1 MMATLNARVTMPA
14 VVLESKKRR
23 VELRWML
30 FSSPFLFYFA
40 MVGLLSSASSFWSTI
55 FASSQLTAMP
65 MLGTVPWILLQVAM
79 KLAYDDRLKIENGK
93 ISTGRMFAHSF
104 PLCDL
109 IEVSGD
115 HGNEENDFRETIVLK
130 FENNRKIEIPL
141 EDYDE
146 ESIRAVLTHLKRVAP
161 QCSYSYS
168 DVISLE
174 SRGLLRFLISA
185 APADSQILKLNKSP
199 MQDAVVHVI
208 QQKERVF
215 WLLFMCI
222 SFLAATVLSGYE
234 IFMHL
239 QLANHVN
246 ANVLWDPAADTTRFA
261 MQLAEQSPNWWT
273 LLCVRAAMTIQ
284 VTLNYLVA
292 GGSNMLPSIWCGL
305 VLIGSG
311 LVSLR
316 AALPLFAFVDSK
328 SIGMGTNFLP
338 WVSVKTVTLR
348 KENRMSES
356 LDGRL
361 TVEGENRYQTL
372 SIDLTRI
379 PDLKKRLLLLRLVD
393 RYAENAQR
401 SDDFLRAVHTSTDI
415 QFTDLWLDGQST
427 EPQPDFQ
434 AQSTVGTKLK
444 NGEYEVD
451 SILGFGGQA
460 TTYLARRTNRSPDH
474 KGIVNGSD
482 RDSDAQVV
490 VKEIVLPSQADV
502 RVMQDAVSRF
512 ERGANLLAGLTHPQV
527 VKLLDHF
534 VENDKAYL
542 VLQYIQGRTMRQV
555 LKDAGPP
562 DADMVRNWGL
572 QLCDILDYLHS
583 RDPAV
588 IHCDLA
594 PDNLIVT
601 PSGQIKLVDFDVARV
616 LDAKA
621 YSVIAGRPAYTPPEQ
636 FRGNPTIQSDIFA
649 LGAILHF
656 LLNGEDPPPLGGEI
670 DAADLPNSMTRIELL
685 IKDCLAFEA
694 SGRPVSAAV
703 IRERLENLDQSER
716 LDNGVVDDKGDRV
729 AHDSVVKDKRNRV
742 VDGGVDRHVDRAAE
756 TAASA
761 EGEESAKIDLTIKIP
776 EEKVKVYRETDLTV
790 T

>member
-1 MMATLNARVTMPA
+1 MPA

-40 MVGLLSSASSFWSTI
+40 IVGLLCSANSFWATI
-55 FASSQLTAMP
+55 FAHNQLTAMP
-65 MLGTVPWILLQVAM
+65 MLGTVPWLLLQVAM
-79 KLAYDDRLKIENGK
+79 KMAFDDRLKIEDGQ
-93 ISTGRMFAHSF
+93 ISTGRMLANSF
-104 PLCDL
+104 PLSDL

-115 HGNEENDFRETIVLK
+115 HGSDNNDFRETIVLK
-130 FENNRKIEIPL
+130 FDDGRTIEIPL

-146 ESIRAVLTHLKRVAP
+146 DSLRAFLTHLKRVAP

-174 SRGLLRFLISA
+174 SRGLLRFLINA

-199 MQDAVVHVI
+199 MQDAIVHVI
-208 QQKERVF
+208 QQKEKVF

-222 SFLAATVLSGYE
+222 SFFAAIVLASYE
-234 IFMHL
+234 VFLHL
-239 QLANHVN
+239 QMANGIST
-246 ANVLWDPAADTTRFA
+246 NVLWDPAADTTRYA

-273 LLCVRAAMTIQ
+273 LLCVRAAMTIK

-292 GGSNMLPSIWCGL
+292 GGSNILPSIWCGL

-311 LVSLR
+311 FVTLR
-316 AALPLFAFVDSK
+316 AALPVFAFIDAK
-328 SIGMGTNFLP
+328 SIGMGTNFLH
-338 WVSVKTVTLR
+338 WELVQSVILKKQTQ
-348 KENRMSES
+348 MGES
-356 LDGRL
+356 LDGKLIIESRNKY
-361 TVEGENRYQTL
+361 TTL

-379 PDLKKRLLLLRLVD
+379 PDLKKRLLLLQLVD
-393 RYAENAQR
+393 RYAVDAQR
-401 SDDFLRAVHTSTDI
+401 NDEFLRAVHLSTDI
-415 QFTDLWLDGQST
+415 QFTELWLEGQST

-434 AQSTVGTKLK
+434 AKSTVGAKLK

-460 TTYLARRTNRSPDH
+460 TTYMARATKQSADQ
-474 KGIVNGSD
+474 KGVVDGSD
-482 RDSDAQVV
+482 RDRDNHVV

-512 ERGANLLAGLTHPQV
+512 ERGATLLAGLAHPQV

-555 LKDAGPP
+555 LGDAGPP

-656 LLNGEDPPPLGGEI
+656 LLKGEDPPPLGGEI
-670 DAADLPNSMTRIELL
+670 DARDSHKHLTQIETL

-694 SGRPVSAAV
+694 SDRPASASA
-703 IRERLENLDQSER
+703 IRERLEHIDRLDQPGDGSAVIKDRRAGIDKVAED
-716 LDNGVVDDKGDRV
+716 DNQCG
-729 AHDSVVKDKRNRV
+729 
-742 VDGGVDRHVDRAAE
+742 
-756 TAASA
+756 
-761 EGEESAKIDLTIKIP
+761 KIDLTIKIP
-776 EEKVKVYRETDLTV
+776 EERIKVYRETDLTAS
-790 T
+790 